1 MTKVK
6 VLKRGGGGLSLC
18 LKRLR
23 FSHECISLGS
33 LFQRSGAETENALDP
48 LRLKLTGFTPSVED
62 DRSYLEGK

>member
-1 MTKVK
+1 M
-6 VLKRGGGGLSLC
+6 

-23 FSHECISLGS
+23 FSHERISSGS